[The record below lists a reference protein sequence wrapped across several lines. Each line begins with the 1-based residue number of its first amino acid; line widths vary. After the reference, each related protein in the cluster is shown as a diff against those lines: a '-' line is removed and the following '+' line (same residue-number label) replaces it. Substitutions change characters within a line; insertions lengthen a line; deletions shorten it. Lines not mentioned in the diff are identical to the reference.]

1 MNELS
6 LIRKIYLYS
15 FIGLVFTVASLAISL
30 SFSMKSRE
38 GIAEI
43 IGIVCIAMFLGLI
56 VIHVLLFRTVSK
68 VSNEL
73 TTKNIELEGSKK
85 QVEGVL
91 RKLHFSYTETVT
103 AASAAIDA
111 RDSYTAGHS
120 NRVADIACKVG
131 KNLGL
136 DGAQLKC
143 LELAALLHDIGKIG
157 IPDYILNKPAKLD
170 EGEFDKIKEH
180 PTLGYNIL
188 GKMEFLST
196 MLPAIL
202 YHHERPDGKG
212 YPEGLKGDQ
221 IPIGASIIAIADT
234 YDAMTSDRPYR
245 RALSHES
252 AVGELKKHS
261 GTQLKKEVVDA
272 FLLEFSN

>member
-1 MNELS
+1 
-6 LIRKIYLYS
+6 
-15 FIGLVFTVASLAISL
+15 
-30 SFSMKSRE
+30 MKSRA

-43 IGIVCIAMFLGLI
+43 IGIVCVAMFLGLI
-56 VIHVLLFRTVSK
+56 AIHVLLFRAVSK
-68 VSNEL
+68 VSYEL

-85 QVEGVL
+85 QVEGAL
-91 RKLHFSYTETVT
+91 RKLHFSYMETVT

-131 KNLGL
+131 RQLGL
-136 DGAQLKC
+136 DYTHLKC

-157 IPDYILNKPAKLD
+157 I
-170 EGEFDKIKEH
+170 
-180 PTLGYNIL
+180 
-188 GKMEFLST
+188 
-196 MLPAIL
+196 
-202 YHHERPDGKG
+202 PDGKG

-261 GTQLKKEVVDA
+261 GTQLKKEVVEA
-272 FLLEFSN
+272 FLRLNIS